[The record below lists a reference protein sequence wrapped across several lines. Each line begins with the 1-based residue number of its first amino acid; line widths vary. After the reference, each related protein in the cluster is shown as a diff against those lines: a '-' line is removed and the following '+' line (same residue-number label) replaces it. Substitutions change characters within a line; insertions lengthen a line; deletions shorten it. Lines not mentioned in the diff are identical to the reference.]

1 MKPNQL
7 GGKLMS
13 SLIERL
19 RKIKDNRGMMADLR
33 CFLTP
38 SRRHRAWPALHRIGI
53 PITEEV
59 SAFVAGLY
67 ATHPEGDSSAIGN
80 FGETCKRIEASKDRD
95 THQERNSS
103 ILSEK
108 MLLTPTERRFQHLL
122 AADSSEIQD
131 RVRRMTVLA
140 KAIGTPVNYAVLHKD
155 LRFWGERT
163 KTQWA
168 ATYWSAQVN
177 QGDDQ

>member
-1 MKPNQL
+1 
-7 GGKLMS
+7 MS

-38 SRRHRAWPALHRIGI
+38 SQRHRAWPALYRVGI

-67 ATHPEGDSSAIGN
+67 AAHPDGDSLTIGN
-80 FGETCKRIEASKDRD
+80 FGETCKCIEKSKDRD
-95 THQERNSS
+95 SHQEHQSS
-103 ILSEK
+103 TSSGRTP
-108 MLLTPTERRFQHLL
+108 LTPTERRFQHLL
-122 AADSSEIQD
+122 AADRSEIQD
-131 RVRRMTVLA
+131 RVRRMTFLA
-140 KAIGTPVNYAVLHKD
+140 KSLGTPVNYEALHKD

-168 ATYWSAQVN
+168 ATYWSVEVKQEG
-177 QGDDQ
+177 GDQ

>member
-1 MKPNQL
+1 
-7 GGKLMS
+7 MS

-38 SRRHRAWPALHRIGI
+38 SRRHRAWPALHRIGV

-67 ATHPEGDSSAIGN
+67 ATHPEGDSQAIGN
-80 FGETCKRIEASKDRD
+80 FGETCKRIETSKGKKS
-95 THQERNSS
+95 HQEHQSSTSSGRNS
-103 ILSEK
+103 
-108 MLLTPTERRFQHLL
+108 LTPTERRFQHLL
-122 AADSSEIQD
+122 AADRSEIQD
-131 RVRRMTVLA
+131 RVRRMTSLA
-140 KAIGTPVNYAVLHKD
+140 KSLGTPVNYEDLHKD

-163 KTQWA
+163 KTRWA
-168 ATYWSAQVN
+168 ATYWSADVKQEG
-177 QGDDQ
+177 GDQ